1 MPNLFISGNIHF
13 IHNGNFFILD
23 GWMSLEDLEFAI
35 SNLISGIVTPS
46 TVCEMLLD
54 LLDNLDDVFVVQLM
68 VLADL
73 LRLVLHRGAPHQ
85 RVLHLLNDRT
95 MNLVTEILN
104 LNKMKGIVISL

>member
-1 MPNLFISGNIHF
+1 
-13 IHNGNFFILD
+13 
-23 GWMSLEDLEFAI
+23 MSLEDLDFR
-35 SNLISGIVTPS
+35 TPS
-46 TVCEMLLD
+46 TVCEMLLLD

-104 LNKMKGIVISL
+104 LNKMEGIVISL